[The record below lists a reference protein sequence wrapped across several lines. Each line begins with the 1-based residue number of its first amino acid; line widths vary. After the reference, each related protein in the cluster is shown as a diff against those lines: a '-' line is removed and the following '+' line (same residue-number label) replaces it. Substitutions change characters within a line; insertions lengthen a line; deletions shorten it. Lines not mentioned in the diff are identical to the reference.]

1 MTSVNYDAMD
11 LDELRRYMLEH
22 REDIPAF
29 HAYVDRSKAAGRM
42 ITIDVSD
49 PNWEEKL
56 DDRLRQSEL
65 NPDHPNNI
73 PEQ

>member
-1 MTSVNYDAMD
+1 VTVNYDAMD

-49 PNWEEKL
+49 PDWEAKL

-65 NPDHPNNI
+65 NPDHP
-73 PEQ
+73 EQHS

>member
-1 MTSVNYDAMD
+1 MTLVNYDAID

-29 HAYVDRSKAAGRM
+29 HAYVDRSTAAGRM

-49 PNWEEKL
+49 PDWEAKL
-56 DDRLRQSEL
+56 DDRLRHSEL
-65 NPDHPNNI
+65 NPDYPNNI
-73 PEQ
+73 PE